1 MKFVIDETK
10 NKMIHSLI
18 KGGKN
23 VMLTG
28 ATGAGKTTYC
38 FEVADNLNMN
48 CEVVNCGSTQDA
60 RTSLLGFFQ
69 LKDGNTEF
77 TPSNFIKAIQTKNT
91 LIVLDELSRAS
102 DDAFNI
108 LFPILDHRRE
118 ISIEEE
124 NGDSR
129 KVKVADGVRFIA
141 TANIGLEYSSTRTLD
156 RALQDSF
163 MTFNLP
169 YITGEQ
175 MVEFI
180 GQSHELTKDD
190 SMMVNTLSQV
200 YDYSHSL
207 FGKGKIGTR
216 ISTRSIID
224 TVSLVKDGFSV
235 RDILDPAILSQ
246 YEQDSSTIVN
256 DANVLREFADS
267 IGVYAKSASTDKS

>member
-1 MKFVIDETK
+1 
-10 NKMIHSLI
+10 
-18 KGGKN
+18 
-23 VMLTG
+23 MLTG

-38 FEVADNLNMN
+38 FEVASNLGMN

-156 RALQDSF
+156 RALQDRF

-235 RDILDPAILSQ
+235 RDILDHAILSQ

-256 DANVLREFADS
+256 DANILREFADS
-267 IGVYAKSASTDKS
+267 IGVYAKKTVSKDKD